1 MATMAENIIAAGA
14 ENRLPILEKG
24 MYNRWKTH
32 ILLYIKGKENGDIQR
47 GVDAKEVLEMRQRF
61 LDPLALVANT
71 YNQPPSYN
79 NKRSHYEPP
88 VVSQQPLTLPTQANF
103 RFVVPSFLPTDDPIA
118 SINKVVLFLS
128 SDISS
133 RYPPTNNQ
141 LRTSSNPRTQAPIQN
156 GQFTVQNVQGRQSQ
170 GYAVN
175 TGKSHMAKRCTA
187 KKRVKDLE
195 WFKEKMLLAQA
206 QEAGVVL
213 YEDQQDFL
221 ADKLEEN
228 EDCDDLQLQTTSNFR
243 EDHVDAYDSDC
254 DDEATAS
261 AIFMAS
267 LSPAGSLNGDTVAP
281 THNSD
286 ILSKV
291 PHYDTYHDND
301 VINSVVQET
310 KYNDHL
316 ASNNDS
322 YDELTSDI
330 NVISYADYMVTIEYD
345 AYQYVPPIA

>member
-1 MATMAENIIAAGA
+1 MAENIIAAGA
-14 ENRLPILEKG
+14 ENRLPMLEKG
-24 MYNRWKTH
+24 MYNSWKTH
-32 ILLYIKGKENGDIQR
+32 ILLYIKGKEN
-47 GVDAKEVLEMRQRF
+47 
-61 LDPLALVANT
+61 
-71 YNQPPSYN
+71 
-79 NKRSHYEPP
+79 
-88 VVSQQPLTLPTQANF
+88 
-103 RFVVPSFLPTDDPIA
+103 A

-128 SDISS
+128 SNISS

-175 TGKSHMAKRCTA
+175 TGKSHMAKQCTA

-213 YEDQQDFL
+213 HEDQQDFL

-243 EDHVDAYDSDC
+243 ADHVDAYDSDC

-267 LSPAGSLNGDTVAP
+267 SSPARSLNGDTVAP
-281 THNSD
+281 T
-286 ILSKV
+286 
-291 PHYDTYHDND
+291 
-301 VINSVVQET
+301 
-310 KYNDHL
+310 YN
-316 ASNNDS
+316 
-322 YDELTSDI
+322 
-330 NVISYADYMVTIEYD
+330 
-345 AYQYVPPIA
+345 